1 VSQPLTAGLGRFVS
15 TLVYEGIPAPAIATV
30 KLGFTDCIG
39 VMLAG
44 SREPVTAAVERTLLT
59 DAPSGPGTLYFS
71 DRRTTAPVAAM
82 INGTASHALDYDD
95 VALKGSHPST
105 VLVPAILAEAQ
116 ALGASGR
123 DMIRAYVAGYEVWGE
138 LIFRER
144 GNYQRKGWHPT
155 GIFGA
160 LGAAAACAAL
170 RKLSPEAA
178 AHALGIAASAASGVV
193 SNMGA
198 MVKPTHPGHA
208 AACGMMAARYAANG
222 VTAAHDALEHD
233 QGFLRALSPAG
244 DVDLDSPMTL
254 PPARWR
260 LLEHGLAIKKYPVC
274 YRAHRAIDG
283 MLDLLQREAV
293 ETAQIRSIGVTFSP
307 THALILKHHRPQ
319 TAIEGKFSIEFA
331 LACAILARRVGLRDL
346 TDAFVRDP
354 AVQELMTKVAI
365 EIDPAEEPGT
375 SGYAPADTVRLELTD
390 GRALAGTPVRH
401 ALGDAARPLAAEDL
415 WVKFEDCAG
424 WSRLS
429 LPARPLFDR
438 LQALEDCASVDV
450 LFSASRPVVP
460 LRSGARR
467 ARGTSAGRRSVQ

>member
-1 VSQPLTAGLGRFVS
+1 MSQPLTAGLGAFVAELAFES
-15 TLVYEGIPAPAIATV
+15 IPAAAVATV

-44 SREPVTAAVERTLLT
+44 CREPVTAAVERTLLA
-59 DAPSGPGTLYFS
+59 DSPAGSSTLYFS
-71 DRRTTAPVAAM
+71 DRRTTAPAAAL
-82 INGTASHALDYDD
+82 INGTAAHALDYDD

-155 GIFGA
+155 GIFGTV
-160 LGAAAACAAL
+160 GAAAACAAL
-170 RKLSPEAA
+170 RGLKPDTA
-178 AHALGIAASAASGVV
+178 AHALGIAASEASGVV

-208 AACGMMAARYAANG
+208 AACGIMAARYAANG
-222 VTAAHDALEHD
+222 VTAAHDALEHE

-244 DVDLDSPMTL
+244 DVDLDTPTTL
-254 PPARWR
+254 PPAHWS

-283 MLDLLQREAV
+283 MLDLLAREAV
-293 ETAQIRSIGVTFSP
+293 DLAQVRRIGVTFSP

-319 TAIEGKFSIEFA
+319 TALEGKFSIEFA
-331 LACAILARRVGLRDL
+331 LACAIAARRVGLRDL
-346 TDAFVRDP
+346 TDAFVREP
-354 AVQELMTKVAI
+354 VVQDLMAKVAI

-375 SGYAPADTVRLELTD
+375 SGYAPADTVRLELAD
-390 GRALAGTPVRH
+390 GRSLAGAPVRH
-401 ALGDAARPLAAEDL
+401 ALGDAARPLTAEDL

-424 WSRLS
+424 WSG
-429 LPARPLFDR
+429 LPLQARALFDR
-438 LQALEDCASVDV
+438 LQQLEACAAAGALFETPQPA
-450 LFSASRPVVP
+450 VP
-460 LRSGARR
+460 LRTKSSRPPA
-467 ARGTSAGRRSVQ
+467 AGRRSVQ